1 MSTQLISVDVAQRRL
16 RRLLLA
22 GAVIA
27 TIWVVLPIYF
37 LVVNAWSSQDAVN
50 AFPKAFVPEMNHESL
65 SFLLGFDGVLSSLV
79 NSLIV
84 AAITMIFSI
93 GLGAP
98 AGYALARYEFRGKG
112 TFRLLILL
120 TRAFPLPLL
129 ALPLTVLYIRL
140 GVDDTLVGLAL
151 VHTMLALPF
160 AVLITFSLFS
170 GVPTELEEAAW
181 VFGCTK
187 VQAFRRVVLPIALP
201 GLAASA
207 IFAFVIS
214 WNEVFASSVLMI
226 QNRTLTAFLLQNL
239 DVSPMHMK
247 FAGGALLVLP
257 AATFMF
263 LIRKHL
269 FAMWGISNRLLMAN
283 IAIQNVTKSFG
294 SYDALKGIG
303 LAVADQEFLVLL
315 GASGCGK
322 STLLR
327 IIAGLETADVG
338 EVHVGGERI
347 DQLQAKDRRLA
358 MVFQN
363 YAVFPHLTVFENI
376 AFGLRMQ
383 KRPQEVVAAKVNQV
397 ARMVHLEALLDRYSG
412 QLSGGQRQRVAL
424 ARALAVEPRVMLM
437 DEPLSNLDALL
448 RLEMRAELKSIL
460 AASKT
465 TTIYVT
471 HDQVEAMSLAD
482 RIAVMHQGV
491 IVQCD
496 TPLEIYRNPV
506 NTFVAGFIG
515 NPPMNFIPAHAVQDG
530 IFEARGLRLQ
540 GPLGHRELLLGI
552 RPEDMQVGD
561 AGFTCQA
568 DLIEPLGPNVLV
580 TDVQDSAV
588 FRAALSSTTTVS
600 KGQSIFLQPDL
611 ERVRWFTPEGQ
622 SVESVS

>member
-16 RRLLLA
+16 RRLLLV

-65 SFLLGFDGVLSSLV
+65 SFLLGFYGVLSSLV

-269 FAMWGISNRLLMAN
+269 FAMWGISNR
-283 IAIQNVTKSFG
+283 
-294 SYDALKGIG
+294 
-303 LAVADQEFLVLL
+303 
-315 GASGCGK
+315 
-322 STLLR
+322 
-327 IIAGLETADVG
+327 
-338 EVHVGGERI
+338 
-347 DQLQAKDRRLA
+347 
-358 MVFQN
+358 
-363 YAVFPHLTVFENI
+363 
-376 AFGLRMQ
+376 
-383 KRPQEVVAAKVNQV
+383 
-397 ARMVHLEALLDRYSG
+397 
-412 QLSGGQRQRVAL
+412 
-424 ARALAVEPRVMLM
+424 
-437 DEPLSNLDALL
+437 
-448 RLEMRAELKSIL
+448 
-460 AASKT
+460 
-465 TTIYVT
+465 
-471 HDQVEAMSLAD
+471 
-482 RIAVMHQGV
+482 
-491 IVQCD
+491 
-496 TPLEIYRNPV
+496 
-506 NTFVAGFIG
+506 
-515 NPPMNFIPAHAVQDG
+515 
-530 IFEARGLRLQ
+530 
-540 GPLGHRELLLGI
+540 
-552 RPEDMQVGD
+552 
-561 AGFTCQA
+561 
-568 DLIEPLGPNVLV
+568 
-580 TDVQDSAV
+580 
-588 FRAALSSTTTVS
+588 
-600 KGQSIFLQPDL
+600 
-611 ERVRWFTPEGQ
+611 
-622 SVESVS
+622 